1 MANSPVITPSILSA
15 DFGKLADAMHDI
27 EKAGADWA
35 HIDVMD
41 GHYVPNLTFGPPVIK
56 ALRKHSSMHF
66 DVHLMIEKP
75 ELSLEQ
81 YVDAGADRITVH
93 LETCPHIHRTL
104 NHIRNLGV
112 KSAVSLNPST
122 PAVAVENILECADM
136 VLVMTVNPGFGG
148 QKFIAEMIPKVR
160 AIREMANARGLD
172 DMRIQVDGGIGPGN
186 VHLVAEAGADT
197 FVAGSAIFKSDDY
210 AKTIAEMRE
219 AATRAS

>member
-1 MANSPVITPSILSA
+1 MPAPAGATI
-15 DFGKLADAMHDI
+15 GGDAI
-27 EKAGADWA
+27 EAAGADWA

-93 LETCPHIHRTL
+93 AETCPHLHRTL
-104 NHIRNLGV
+104 NHIRSLGV

-122 PAVAVENILECADM
+122 PASVVENVLECADM

-148 QKFIAEMIPKVR
+148 QKFIPSTLDKLAEAR
-160 AIREMANARGLD
+160 ALIDSSDHDIRLE
-172 DMRIQVDGGIGPGN
+172 IDGGVTVQNIRQI
-186 VHLVAEAGADT
+186 AAAGADT
-197 FVAGSAIFKSDDY
+197 FVAGSAIFGAADY
-210 AKTIAEMRE
+210 PEVIGKMRSE
-219 AATRAS
+219 LAQA